1 MRIQPQSET
10 IPSSLP
16 LMSSQASGRMHTIAL
31 WGCAFCFICDHR
43 ILTSFLVR
51 LGWEGDGLEARRGAE
66 LHGMFDI

>member
-1 MRIQPQSET
+1 
-10 IPSSLP
+10 
-16 LMSSQASGRMHTIAL
+16 MHTIAL